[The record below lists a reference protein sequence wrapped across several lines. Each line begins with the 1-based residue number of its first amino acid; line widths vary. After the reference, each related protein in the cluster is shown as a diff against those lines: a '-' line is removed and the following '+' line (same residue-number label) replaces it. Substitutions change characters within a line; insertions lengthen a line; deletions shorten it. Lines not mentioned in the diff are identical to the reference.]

1 MSLQS
6 SERIEKQ
13 LQRAKNILIQ
23 TEDTIGRI
31 KTSLQPTEQ
40 SLMLKEFKTRTVLDP
55 GESKVVLCLE
65 EELAISKAFSKALSK
80 MDGKKPTLVKIPEE
94 SNSRLTNL
102 TVARMI
108 PSEVLAKED
117 GQVIVV
123 NVQKERMLKHLE
135 NSRTVIIG
143 DRYSLQYKDT
153 VQRLSKALQKLEISV
168 ITDIG
173 LHGGGS
179 LTFELVRTLGMRP
192 KSTVLEMT
200 LSCSVAD
207 NSESLRRII
216 EALLS
221 L

>member
-216 EALLS
+216 EALL
-221 L
+221 

>member
-6 SERIEKQ
+6 SEQLEKE
-13 LQRAKNILIQ
+13 LQRAKQILIE
-23 TEDTIGRI
+23 TGDTISRI
-31 KTSLQPTEQ
+31 KTFLQPTEQ
-40 SLMLKEFKTRTVLDP
+40 ALMLKEFKTRTVLDP

-65 EELAISKAFSKALSK
+65 EELAVSKSFSKALSK
-80 MDGKKPTLVKIPEE
+80 MDGKKPTLVKIPDE
-94 SNSRLTNL
+94 SNSRMTNL

-108 PSEVLAKED
+108 PTEVLAKED
-117 GQVIVV
+117 GQVIVA
-123 NVQKERMLKHLE
+123 NIQKERMLKHLE
-135 NSRTVIIG
+135 NERTVVIG
-143 DRYSLQYKDT
+143 NRYVLDYNGTIK
-153 VQRLSKALQKLEISV
+153 RLNESLQKLEISV
-168 ITDIG
+168 YEDMG

-179 LTFELVRTLGMRP
+179 LTYELVRTLGKRP
-192 KSTVLEMT
+192 QSTVLEIT

>member
-1 MSLQS
+1 
-6 SERIEKQ
+6 
-13 LQRAKNILIQ
+13 
-23 TEDTIGRI
+23 
-31 KTSLQPTEQ
+31 
-40 SLMLKEFKTRTVLDP
+40 MLKEFKTRTVLDP